1 MVTFADLS
9 LRNIDLD
16 LSISLPR
23 LYRLLL
29 QHRNFRTRPEIC
41 LELPRNITK
50 FMRGWENDPGQR
62 GGSAE
67 LRAGK
72 LYQYVMENKAAI
84 IPDDDENLLAGTTTS
99 KPLGVLLYPDLAALF
114 LWPEL
119 ETVAKRPKNPF
130 KISVEEIRELN
141 EEIFPYWLDKTIL
154 EVARADNNNPRC
166 QQIYERIVFFIATKP
181 NCISHT
187 VPDFRVVV
195 ERGLRAIIEDAQEKQ
210 RRLGNSG
217 RRQEEW
223 DFYQAVQLSLSGII
237 TYAGNLSEKARE
249 AANSAPTPQ
258 RRDELREMSRICA
271 KVPAETPDT
280 LHEALN
286 AIWIC
291 TVALHQENAN
301 AALSPGRLDQILYPF
316 YARDAQRGMT
326 PAQAAELVG
335 CFWLKMADHAPMTPQ
350 TAEQLF
356 GGTGSNQAVTLG
368 GIDMQGRDAVNDLTY
383 IMLKV
388 TELLKLRDP
397 NVNARYYPDINPRE
411 YLDRLCEVNINTKA
425 TPCFHNDKSA
435 IEALQGQGVSLEH
448 ARDYAVVGCVEPTSG
463 GRTFGHT
470 GCMLMN
476 LTAALEMALNR
487 GIHPL
492 TQEQGDPN
500 TPPAVQMN
508 SFQDFKDA
516 LEAQLSWLID
526 QAVTMNNMLGRTH
539 QKIHPTPMLSA
550 MMEGCLVQGK
560 DVVFGGATYNSSGA
574 AMIGLAEMV
583 DSVTAIEKFVFND
596 GRFSMADLLAALEH
610 NWEEPYRPLRA
621 MVQSSSDRFGTDSPM
636 AKANARWLMAFLH
649 ETFQSKPHYRD
660 GAKYTVGY
668 WSMTNHAGFGKL
680 TGALPNGRQQGQ
692 AFASGI
698 TPVSGAAPSLN
709 ACLNFVA
716 GLDHM
721 KIANGQALNLKFPLA
736 TTTVKRL
743 ADRVEAYCRLGG
755 LQVQCN
761 VMTREFLR
769 EYLENARQHPD
780 EHPDLLVRV
789 SGYTAY
795 FVDLNPLMQQEIITR
810 TEHDLATGL
819 ARPQE

>member
-9 LRNIDLD
+9 LKNIDND

-29 QHRNFRTRPEIC
+29 QHRHFRTQPEIC

-50 FMRGWENDPGQR
+50 FMRDWENDPAQR
-62 GGSAE
+62 GDKAE

-72 LYQYVMENKAAI
+72 LYQYVMKNKAAI
-84 IPDDDENLLAGTTTS
+84 FAADDENLLAGTTTS

-119 ETVAKRPKNPF
+119 ETMAHRPKNPF
-130 KISVEEIRELN
+130 KIGVEEIRELN
-141 EEIFPYWLDKTIL
+141 EEIFPYWLDKTVL
-154 EVARADNNNPRC
+154 EVARKDNNNPRC
-166 QQIYERIVFFIATKP
+166 QEIYERIVFFIATKP

-187 VPDFRVVV
+187 VPNYRVVV
-195 ERGLRAIIEDAQEKQ
+195 EQGLRAIIKDAQEKQ

-223 DFYQAVQLSLSGII
+223 DFYQAVQLSLGGII
-237 TYAGNLSEKARE
+237 TYAGNLSEKAKA

-258 RRDELREMSRICA
+258 RRDELLEMSRICA

-280 LHEALN
+280 LHEALQ

-291 TVALHQENAN
+291 KVALHQENAN
-301 AALSPGRLDQILYPF
+301 SALSPGRLDQILFPF
-316 YARDAQRGMT
+316 YDRDAQKGLT
-326 PAQAAELVG
+326 PLQAAELVG
-335 CFWLKMADHAPMTPQ
+335 CFWLKMADHAPVSPQ

-368 GIDMQGRDAVNDLTY
+368 GIDLQGKDAVNDLTY

-388 TELLKLRDP
+388 TELLALRDP
-397 NVNARYYPDINPRE
+397 NVNARYHPDINPRA
-411 YLDRLCEVNINTKA
+411 YLDRLCDVNIYTKA
-425 TPCFHNDKSA
+425 TPCFHNDIA
-435 IEALQGQGVSLEH
+435 AMETLQGQGVSPEH

-470 GCMLMN
+470 GSMLVN
-476 LTAALEMALNR
+476 ITTALEMALNR

-516 LEAQLSWLID
+516 LEAQLSWLIT
-526 QAVTMNNMLGRTH
+526 QAVTMNKMLGLAH

-550 MMEGCLVQGK
+550 MMEGCLDNGR

-574 AMIGLAEMV
+574 AIIGLADTV
-583 DSVTAIEKFVFND
+583 DSITAIEKFVFNER
-596 GRFSMADLLAALEH
+596 RFTMAELLAAIKAD
-610 NWEEPYRPLRA
+610 WEEPYLPLQK
-621 MVQSSSDRFGTDSPM
+621 MVQSSPDRFGTDSPM

-649 ETFQSKPHYRD
+649 TTFQNKEHYRD

-668 WSMTNHAGFGKL
+668 WTMTNHAGFGKL

-698 TPVSGAAPSLN
+698 TPVSGAAPGLT

-716 GLDHM
+716 GLDHL
-721 KIANGQALNLKFPLA
+721 KIANGQALNLKFPPA
-736 TTTVKRL
+736 TATVKRL
-743 ADRVEAYCRLGG
+743 ADKVEAYCRLGG

-761 VMTREFLR
+761 VMTREFL
-769 EYLENARQHPD
+769 ENAQQHPD
-780 EHPDLLVRV
+780 QNRHLLVRV

-795 FVDLNPLMQQEIITR
+795 FVDLNPLMQDEIITR
-810 TEHDLATGL
+810 TEYDLATGL
-819 ARPQE
+819 ARP

>member
-1 MVTFADLS
+1 MVTLTDLS
-9 LRNIDLD
+9 LRDIHLRET
-16 LSISLPR
+16 LPR
-23 LYRLLL
+23 LWRIRDRHFRLK
-29 QHRNFRTRPEIC
+29 PEIC
-41 LELPRNITK
+41 LELPRNITQ
-50 FMRGWENDPGQR
+50 FMREWERDPAQR
-62 GGSAE
+62 TDSAE

-72 LYQYVMENKAAI
+72 LYQYVMKQKTAVIAAE
-84 IPDDDENLLAGTTTS
+84 DESLLAGTTTS
-99 KPLGVLLYPDLAALF
+99 KPLGVILYPDLAALF

-119 ETVAKRPKNPF
+119 ETVARRPKNPF
-130 KISVEEIRELN
+130 KITVEEIKELN

-154 EVARADNNNPRC
+154 EVTRADNHNPRC
-166 QQIYERIVFFIATKP
+166 QEIYERIVFFIATKP
-181 NCISHT
+181 ASISHT
-187 VPDFRVVV
+187 VPNYRVVL
-195 ERGLRAIIEDAQEKQ
+195 EQGLRAIIRDAQEKQ

-217 RRQEEW
+217 DRREEW

-237 TYAGNLSEKARE
+237 TYAEKLSRKAAE
-249 AANSAPTPQ
+249 AANSAPNAQ

-271 KVPAETPDT
+271 KVPAEAPDT

-291 TVALHQENAN
+291 KVALHQENTN

-316 YARDAQRGMT
+316 YARDLQRGMT

-335 CFWLKMADHAPMTPQ
+335 CFWLKMADHAPMSPQ

-356 GGTGSNQAVTLG
+356 GGAGSNQAVTLG
-368 GIDMQGRDAVNDLTY
+368 GIDMQGNDAVNDLTY

-397 NVNARYYPDINPRE
+397 NVNARYHPDSNSRA
-411 YLDRLCEVNINTKA
+411 YLDRLCEVNINTQA
-425 TPCFHNDKSA
+425 TPCFHNDKAA

-448 ARDYAVVGCVEPTSG
+448 ARDYAVVGCVEPTSA

-476 LTAALEMALNR
+476 LTTALEMALNR

-492 TQEQGDPN
+492 TQVQGDPH

-508 SFQDFKDA
+508 SFQEFKDA

-550 MMEGCLVQGK
+550 MMEGCLDKGK
-560 DVVFGGATYNSSGA
+560 DVLRGGATYNSSGA

-583 DSVTAIEKFVFND
+583 DSVTAIEKFVFNER
-596 GRFSMADLLAALEH
+596 RFTMGQLLAAIEH
-610 NWEEPYRPLRA
+610 NWEGPYQALQA
-621 MVQSSSDRFGTDSPM
+621 TVQSSSDRFGTDSAM
-636 AKANARWLMAFLH
+636 AKANANWLMAFLH
-649 ETFQSKPHYRD
+649 ATFQSKPHYRD

-668 WSMTNHAGFGKL
+668 WSMTNHAGFGML
-680 TGALPNGRQQGQ
+680 TGALPSGRQKSMP
-692 AFASGI
+692 FASGI

-721 KIANGQALNLKFPLA
+721 KIANGQALNLKFPPA
-736 TTTVKRL
+736 TATVRRL
-743 ADRVEAYCRLGG
+743 ADRVEAYCRSGG

-761 VMTREFLR
+761 VMTREFLK
-769 EYLENARQHPD
+769 EYLENARHHPD
-780 EHPDLLVRV
+780 EYHDLLVRV

-795 FVDLNPLMQQEIITR
+795 FVDLNPLMQDEIITR
-810 TEHDLATGL
+810 TEHDLVTGQ